1 MSLSYLISKK
11 FSKNSKAGIKPKDL
25 ALQYRVDRSVISR
38 LIKNRTHI
46 EGAIANNSSLNRK
59 RDRKCNGLDIDEVLF
74 KWFTEQRAKN
84 ITIHGPVLLE
94 KAVQF
99 AAQLGSDFTPNASW
113 LDRFKSRHN
122 IGFTKIHGE
131 RSSADISAAETWLTN
146 VLPGELSGYSPD
158 SIYNADETAWFY
170 KALPTGTLNE
180 RGKPVFGYKQ
190 NKDRI
195 TLLFIVNQTGTD
207 KQLFIIGKYANPR
220 CFRGNSPPLP
230 YYSNKKAWMT
240 SDVWRKIMLDFDHKM
255 RASNKKAILFCD
267 NAACHTSENMGLSNT
282 RISFLPPNVTSVIQP
297 LDQGIIHAA
306 KSHYRSQLIREMIL
320 EIDTVG
326 QVDEF
331 AKGLTILKAMRMVK
345 RALNNVTT
353 TTITNCFRKAGFPND
368 ILNVEV
374 LPDNEED
381 LTIADTVDLPEEIS
395 CELFGEYLDVDYDL
409 QPHGFLSETELLA
422 EVQPNANAESSDD
435 EASDGHIDLLV
446 QPPSIAEGLKMIERL
461 RSIFPNDN
469 IAQVSLDNV
478 QVQLEKRQ
486 AKVQVK
492 ITDFFHV

>member
-1 MSLSYLISKK
+1 M
-11 FSKNSKAGIKPKDL
+11 
-25 ALQYRVDRSVISR
+25 V
-38 LIKNRTHI
+38 
-46 EGAIANNSSLNRK
+46 
-59 RDRKCNGLDIDEVLF
+59 
-74 KWFTEQRAKN
+74 
-84 ITIHGPVLLE
+84 
-94 KAVQF
+94 
-99 AAQLGSDFTPNASW
+99 
-113 LDRFKSRHN
+113 
-122 IGFTKIHGE
+122 
-131 RSSADISAAETWLTN
+131 TN

-345 RALNNVTT
+345 RALIIVTT
-353 TTITNCFRKAGFPND
+353 TTINN
-368 ILNVEV
+368 
-374 LPDNEED
+374 
-381 LTIADTVDLPEEIS
+381 
-395 CELFGEYLDVDYDL
+395 ELFGEYLDVDYDL
-409 QPHGFLSETELLA
+409 QPHGFLSEIELLA

-435 EASDGHIDLLV
+435 EASDGHIDHLV

>member
-1 MSLSYLISKK
+1 
-11 FSKNSKAGIKPKDL
+11 
-25 ALQYRVDRSVISR
+25 
-38 LIKNRTHI
+38 
-46 EGAIANNSSLNRK
+46 
-59 RDRKCNGLDIDEVLF
+59 
-74 KWFTEQRAKN
+74 
-84 ITIHGPVLLE
+84 
-94 KAVQF
+94 
-99 AAQLGSDFTPNASW
+99 
-113 LDRFKSRHN
+113 
-122 IGFTKIHGE
+122 
-131 RSSADISAAETWLTN
+131 
-146 VLPGELSGYSPD
+146 
-158 SIYNADETAWFY
+158 
-170 KALPTGTLNE
+170 
-180 RGKPVFGYKQ
+180 
-190 NKDRI
+190 
-195 TLLFIVNQTGTD
+195 
-207 KQLFIIGKYANPR
+207 
-220 CFRGNSPPLP
+220 
-230 YYSNKKAWMT
+230 
-240 SDVWRKIMLDFDHKM
+240 MLDFDNKM

-368 ILNVEV
+368 ILNVEI